1 VYLFFS
7 VILGDI
13 IETLKE
19 NGYEYTWGNVTV
31 MLAEAFG
38 FCWGVEKA
46 VQIAYEAR
54 KQFPNHKIWITNE
67 IIHNPT
73 VNKVCIHFLFST
85 MISQLF

>member
-46 VQIAYEAR
+46 VQISYEAR
-54 KQFPNHKIWITNE
+54 KQFPKFLITKFGS
-67 IIHNPT
+67 PM
-73 VNKVCIHFLFST
+73 KSST
-85 MISQLF
+85 TQLLIRYIYISYHLQ